1 MVPCCSVPGSCP
13 VAAPRDLV
21 LGLGVRAAPAREC
34 TAEAACAV
42 HDAQGVCSLG
52 VVLFVVFVAVWYVVE
67 CGLVLLWA
75 SGCCLGLSNL
85 YPSSCEHVTAMAG
98 FGESWLFGPRPVLI
112 NHHSVFKVFT
122 ADQKQGSQ
130 VVAFLHLSDLVLL
143 LFAALNPDSNFA
155 TSRQLY
161 NFICHP

>member
-1 MVPCCSVPGSCP
+1 MVPCCCVPGSCP

-42 HDAQGVCSLG
+42 HDAQGVCWLG
-52 VVLFVVFVAVWYVVE
+52 VVLFMVFVAVWYVVE

-98 FGESWLFGPRPVLI
+98 FGESWLFGLRSVLI
-112 NHHSVFKVFT
+112 NHPFVVQSVHSRPEARIAGCCFPPSLGPRSAVVCCTQPGQQLCNFKT
-122 ADQKQGSQ
+122 A
-130 VVAFLHLSDLVLL
+130 L
-143 LFAALNPDSNFA
+143 
-155 TSRQLY
+155 
-161 NFICHP
+161 